1 MEPVPPAPALDDQD
15 GVGPL
20 VLKVKVPVEVSKAFS
35 ETKLAV
41 ESAQSVP
48 SELTPLIR

>member
-1 MEPVPPAPALDDQD
+1 MPLPEAPVLADQV
-15 GVGPL
+15 GVGPF
-20 VLKVKVPVEVSKAFS
+20 VLKIKVPVEVSSAFS

-48 SELTPLIR
+48 